1 VRNTMLA
8 RKVVVAVEEAA
19 EEEDDGMHTVE
30 GGAGDKARI
39 GEEEVI
45 MVNAFPSSRIPRQR
59 RHPARLA

>member
-1 VRNTMLA
+1 
-8 RKVVVAVEEAA
+8 
-19 EEEDDGMHTVE
+19 MHTVE